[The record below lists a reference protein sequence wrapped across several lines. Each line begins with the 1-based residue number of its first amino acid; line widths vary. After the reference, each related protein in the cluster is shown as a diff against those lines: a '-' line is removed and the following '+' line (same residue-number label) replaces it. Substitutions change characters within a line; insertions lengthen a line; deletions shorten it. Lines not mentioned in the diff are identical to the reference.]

1 MRDAHFLADEQLG
14 AELEQQLVEKV
25 IQQAVEIMAR
35 DRDRHQVLGTEIDR
49 SKIGHV
55 AEHADCLLLK
65 GLSERA
71 PPYMTQQAAQSAR
84 VSGTA
89 TKLVR
94 RKRGAHTRVH
104 LHVLWS
110 TIRYRIGGGD
120 VSFVAQSSKQAAMSH
135 EPRCDRDLHRREGV
149 NINKERA
156 HNQC

>member
-49 SKIGHV
+49 SKISHV

-71 PPYMTQQAAQSAR
+71 PPYMMQQAAQSAR
-84 VSGTA
+84 ACQGQRRSWSGGSEEHIQECTCTSCGARYDIALVVVMLVSWHNRA
-89 TKLVR
+89 
-94 RKRGAHTRVH
+94 
-104 LHVLWS
+104 
-110 TIRYRIGGGD
+110 
-120 VSFVAQSSKQAAMSH
+120 SKQ
-135 EPRCDRDLHRREGV
+135 
-149 NINKERA
+149 
-156 HNQC
+156 Q